1 LPRNGSG
8 SYSPPSNTWNPATP
22 ETPIL
27 SDDWNAT
34 LADMAT
40 AITQSI
46 ASDGQT
52 TTSAPIPFSQG
63 IRFIGGTVSA
73 PSFSIIGDTDTGFY
87 TPAANQMAIAVGGV
101 QGFLITSIGITVP
114 LALTVGDNVS
124 IALSLTVG
132 GPAIFNGNV
141 TVGNA
146 DTDTLTVE
154 ATGTFNGPQT
164 FADTITVPDASF
176 SNAKLATVATATIKG
191 RVTAGTGV
199 VEDLTAT
206 QATTLINA
214 VVGAT
219 QSVAGTKGA
228 VPAAA
233 AGDQHK
239 VLTGAGT
246 FQAGYGRAFGCVI
259 TTTNVNGSQPTFTNG
274 VNVASLSTL
283 TVVGALATCTITF
296 TDALPNATFAI
307 HGATNGN
314 TGADSADFAYGVK
327 TTTSVV
333 VYWGIAG
340 GAPTEISVSGFA

>member
-1 LPRNGSG
+1 MPRNGSG

-52 TTSAPIPFSQG
+52 TATAPIPFVQG
-63 IRFIGGTVSA
+63 IRFSGGTVSA
-73 PSFSIIGDTDTGFY
+73 PAFSIIGDTDTGFY
-87 TPAANQMAIAVGGV
+87 TPAANQLAIAVGGV
-101 QGFLITSIGITVP
+101 QGFLITPTGTTIP
-114 LALTVGDNVS
+114 LALSVGDNASV
-124 IALSLTVG
+124 ALSLTVG
-132 GPAIFNGNV
+132 DDLTIGGDTIIGSAN
-141 TVGNA
+141 
-146 DTDTLTVE
+146 TDTLTVN
-154 ATGTFNGPQT
+154 ATGTFAAPQT
-164 FADTITVPDASF
+164 FSAAVTVPDASF

-199 VEDLTAT
+199 VEDLTGT
-206 QATTLINA
+206 QTTTLLSN

-219 QSVAGTKGA
+219 QSVAGTKGL

-233 AGDQHK
+233 AGDQYK

-259 TTTNVNGSQPTFTNG
+259 TSTSVNGSTPTIAGALNVASISNVTEAAGVAYADLTFTN
-274 VNVASLSTL
+274 
-283 TVVGALATCTITF
+283 ALA
-296 TDALPNATFAI
+296 ATTYAVNLS
-307 HGATNGN
+307 HANNVSTAWAQYTNKATGSVRIQWN
-314 TGADSADFAYGVK
+314 TSNPA
-327 TTTSVV
+327 
-333 VYWGIAG
+333 
-340 GAPTEISVSGFA
+340 EISVSGFA